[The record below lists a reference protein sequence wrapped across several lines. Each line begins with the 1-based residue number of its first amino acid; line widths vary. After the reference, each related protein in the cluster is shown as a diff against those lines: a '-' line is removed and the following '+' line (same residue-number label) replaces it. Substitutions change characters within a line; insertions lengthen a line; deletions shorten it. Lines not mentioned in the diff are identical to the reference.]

1 MEIGYDYIR
10 EYGGCIGGRQ
20 VKHRDALES
29 FIRKIMIIII
39 IISIIIKRKIPES
52 NDNVD
57 V

>member
-1 MEIGYDYIR
+1 MEIGYGYIR
-10 EYGGCIGGRQ
+10 EYGGRQ
-20 VKHRDALES
+20 LKHRDALVS

-39 IISIIIKRKIPES
+39 IISIIIKIKIPES